1 MSNTVVK
8 QRTLQSE
15 VTLKG
20 IGLHTGKEVT
30 LTFKPAAENHGYA
43 FSRVDVEGNP
53 VIQAKAEFVTET
65 QRGTNLENKGVQDLF
80 LFAFP

>member
-43 FSRVDVEGNP
+43 FRREPSNSS
-53 VIQAKAEFVTET
+53 KS
-65 QRGTNLENKGVQDLF
+65 
-80 LFAFP
+80 